1 MSCTYFWTY
10 VYMFMCVCIYLYTH
24 TGKILMEIMEYFHQ
38 IYKNINNR
46 MKGKFEYI
54 KIVKSTSEDN
64 MKQII

>member
-1 MSCTYFWTY
+1 MYTCIY
-10 VYMFMCVCIYLYTH
+10 VCVCIFIYIYIHTH
-24 TGKILMEIMEYFHQ
+24 TGKILTEIMEYFQQ

-54 KIVKSTSEDN
+54 KILKSTSEDN